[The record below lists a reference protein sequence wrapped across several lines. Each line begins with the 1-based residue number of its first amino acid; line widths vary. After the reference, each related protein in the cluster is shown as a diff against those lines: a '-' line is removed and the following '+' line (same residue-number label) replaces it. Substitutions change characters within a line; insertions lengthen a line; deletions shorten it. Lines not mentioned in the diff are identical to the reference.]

1 MKENF
6 FEKFFNKKVDIKSI
20 KLTADVVVDTNV
32 LLSAYQ
38 WKEVTLNEVIE
49 VMDQLSEEGR
59 LKIPSHVFNEF
70 VDQRPKRIAEIIKKI
85 DVELLNKIEKPSK
98 LVSVVPFLDMLVDS
112 EEYLRLEH
120 ELFESRDKYNKKI
133 KALVDTVKSFFLHD
147 PVLDMFQSV
156 IQKGYFELDAE
167 IMATIDEEAKT
178 RNTKKIPPLTGG
190 DSTKKENSFGDYI
203 IWKHIL
209 SLSNDVLFVTADKKD
224 DWALKDHHG
233 NVLAPRRELVEE
245 FYEISGGRS
254 FSILT
259 PKQFVELFKPE
270 VSVGITED
278 LEDSNEKVNYQ
289 QRKIYRNIFNS
300 EDPIGVYTL
309 GMEEDE
315 YDSEI
320 SEVIKLLPEIK
331 TLDQLTTMIYQVF
344 VRYFTKSAAGNEELY
359 RPMAE
364 KIWKIKDVK
373 FI

>member
-6 FEKFFNKKVDIKSI
+6 FEKFFNKKVDIQII

-70 VDQRPKRIAEIIKKI
+70 VDQRPKRIAEIIQKI
-85 DVELLNKIEKPSK
+85 DVELLNKIQKPSK

-112 EEYLRLEH
+112 EEYLKLEQ
-120 ELFESRDKYNKKI
+120 ELIESRDKYYKKV

-156 IQKGYFELDAE
+156 IQKGYFELDTQT
-167 IMATIDEEAKT
+167 MATIDEEAKI
-178 RNTKKIPPLTGG
+178 RSTKKIPPLTGG
-190 DSTKKENSFGDYI
+190 DSTKKENAFGDYI

-209 SLSNDVLFVTADKKD
+209 SLKNDVLFVTADKKD

-233 NVLAPRRELVEE
+233 NVLSPRRELVEE
-245 FYEISGGRS
+245 FYEISGGKS

-259 PKQFVELFKPE
+259 PKQFVELYKPE
-270 VSVGITED
+270 VSKGITED
-278 LEDSNEKVNYQ
+278 LEVNNEQTN
-289 QRKIYRNIFNS
+289 IYLRRFFRTIFNS
-300 EDPIGVYTL
+300 EDPMALYAL
-309 GMEEDE
+309 AMEEDA
-315 YDSEI
+315 YDLEI
-320 SEVIKLLPEIK
+320 SEIIRLLHGAK
-331 TLDQLTTMIYQVF
+331 TLNQLNTMIYQVF
-344 VRYFTKSAAGNEELY
+344 VLFFTEDSAGNEELY
-359 RPMAE
+359 RPIAE
-364 KIWKIKDVK
+364 KIWKIKDFRIV
-373 FI
+373 